1 MFFIERGKVR
11 IVIQEWAAA
20 KELAVLGRGQYM
32 GEMALLTGEPR
43 AASAFA
49 VGDVESY
56 VLDKPGF
63 KKVLMNDRDVA
74 GQISAVVKTRKQ
86 ALDEKREELGSE
98 LLSRQ
103 AAQKNLL
110 SRIQKFFGL

>member
-1 MFFIERGKVR
+1 
-11 IVIQEWAAA
+11 
-20 KELAVLGRGQYM
+20 M

-43 AASAFA
+43 AASAVA

-56 VLDKPGF
+56 VLDKSGF
-63 KKVLMNDRDVA
+63 KKVLMSDKDVA
-74 GQISAVVKTRKQ
+74 GQISAVVATRREV
-86 ALDEKREELGSE
+86 LDEKKEELGSE
-98 LLSRQ
+98 RLARQ

>member
-11 IVIQEWAAA
+11 ILIREGIAS

-43 AASAFA
+43 AASAIA

-63 KKVLMNDRDVA
+63 KKVLMSDQDVA
-74 GQISAVVKTRKQ
+74 GQISAVVATRKE
-86 ALDEKREELGSE
+86 ALEEKKEELSSE
-98 LLSRQ
+98 LLARQ

>member
-1 MFFIERGKVR
+1 MR
-11 IVIQEWAAA
+11 IVIQEGPAS

-63 KKVLMNDRDVA
+63 KKVLMSDKDVA
-74 GQISAVVKTRKQ
+74 GQISAVVATRKEV
-86 ALDEKREELGSE
+86 LDEKKEELGSE
-98 LLSRQ
+98 LLARQ

-110 SRIQKFFGL
+110 SRIQEFFGL